1 MAMTIEEFA
10 DKYPGRPKPIPS
22 EYAGQWIAWDAN
34 HHEIVAHGSEM
45 SWVRREAIAA
55 GHPEPILQQ
64 VPRGPFVG
72 GV

>member
-1 MAMTIEEFA
+1 MAMTLAEFA
-10 DKYPGRPKPIPS
+10 DKYPDRPGPIPA

-34 HHEIVAHGSEM
+34 RREIVAHGSEM
-45 SWVRREAIAA
+45 SRVRGEAIAA
-55 GHPEPILQQ
+55 GHPEPILQK